1 MLDPWERPFAR
12 YDFRYRHKDGLI
24 KQGIIPEPSLE
35 EQVAQM
41 SDGKRKE
48 ALLKALKRE
57 KEEIETV
64 RDIKTIKRERD
75 ESDDDSKNDPRRCH
89 TNQHKRTR
97 RVSCTEILKSEG
109 DGEDE
114 DTLVDLTGDTG

>member
-1 MLDPWERPFAR
+1 MLDPGSDLLLDTTFAIVTR
-12 YDFRYRHKDGLI
+12 
-24 KQGIIPEPSLE
+24 PSLE

-64 RDIKTIKRERD
+64 RDIKTIKREGTRVTTI
-75 ESDDDSKNDPRRCH
+75 PRMTHADAIR
-89 TNQHKRTR
+89 TNTR
-97 RVSCTEILKSEG
+97 EP
-109 DGEDE
+109 GECPAQRF
-114 DTLVDLTGDTG
+114 